1 MSKRILID
9 ASNAEETRVAVIANG
24 KLDDYEVERGK
35 KNAVKGDVY
44 LAKIT
49 RVEPSL
55 QAAFVEFGASRNGFL
70 PLTEIHPDYF
80 KIPIADQD
88 KLSDLLKILQD
99 DENKDTE
106 ESDGEIQTE
115 SNEKKDLE
123 INNENLSSNEESYNS
138 KDEIRKK
145 IIKKNPRKDYVNFFR
160 KYKIQDVIKPRQVIL
175 VQVNKEERG
184 FKGAALTTFLSFAG
198 RYCVLMPN
206 SLNNDGI
213 SRKIGDIEERKK
225 LKAILESVNVP
236 QNMSVIVR
244 TAGIGKTK
252 KEISKD
258 LTYLTA
264 QWNKIRA
271 NTIKSESPNLVYEEG
286 SILTRTVRDMLT
298 DEVDE
303 VLIAG
308 KNAFSDVK
316 KLTKNIV
323 PGYLKK
329 IKLFK
334 ENDKSLFS
342 DNSVET
348 QINELFSLTVKLES
362 GGSIVINT
370 TEALVAIDVNS
381 GKNTS
386 ERNIE
391 NTAVKTNLEA
401 AVEVARQL
409 RLRDLGGLVVIDFI
423 DMDDYRNN
431 FKVEKTIK
439 SSLYQDRARVQVGRI
454 SMFGLLELSRQR
466 LRSSIID
473 RSFEKCPYCNGSGV
487 ILNINS
493 ISDQILKVIKEK
505 LTKKGLKLKVKC
517 NSALAEILMNEKRE
531 EINHLE
537 MQNDCKI
544 MFNFDNHYSLH
555 EPLIELNNAKT
566 IHLKEQ
572 KAEKKVMKKI
582 VRKIVKKTEKKVI
595 AIDDTKNETIDK
607 KINKKT
613 STSKQVKKKNAL
625 KKTIKIKEIKIKV
638 RKKKKESLTDD
649 KKIKFIKNEK
659 IDPELPIKND
669 NIISGEIKDDT
680 PVRENEKSGW
690 WSK

>member
-9 ASNAEETRVAVIANG
+9 ASNAEETRVAVISKG

-35 KNAVKGDVY
+35 KSAVKGDVY

-55 QAAFVEFGASRNGFL
+55 QAAFVEFGSNRNGFL

-80 KIPIADQD
+80 KIPLADQD
-88 KLSDLLKILQD
+88 KLSDLLKKLED
-99 DENKDTE
+99 DEIEIIEEKDE
-106 ESDGEIQTE
+106 EAQDE

-123 INNENLSSNEESYNS
+123 INDENLDSNKESINSDEEL
-138 KDEIRKK
+138 RKK
-145 IIKKNPRKDYVNFFR
+145 NIKKNPRKDYVNFFR

-213 SRKIGDIEERKK
+213 SRKIGDVEERRK
-225 LKAILESVNVP
+225 LKAIIASVNVP

-258 LTYLTA
+258 ITYLTS

-271 NTIKSESPNLVYEEG
+271 NTIKSEAPNLVYEEG

-303 VLIAG
+303 VLIDG
-308 KNAFSDVK
+308 KNAFDNIK

-323 PGYLKK
+323 PSYLKK

-334 ENDKSLFS
+334 ESDKSLFS
-342 DNSVET
+342 ENSVES

-391 NTAVKTNLEA
+391 NTAIKTNLEA

-439 SSLYQDRARVQVGRI
+439 NALYQDRARVQVGRI

-493 ISDQILKVIKEK
+493 ISEQILKVIKEK
-505 LTKKGLKLKVKC
+505 VTKKGLRLQVKC

-544 MFNFDNHYSLH
+544 MFNFDNHFSLH
-555 EPLIELNNAKT
+555 EPLIELNNAK
-566 IHLKEQ
+566 IINLKEN
-572 KAEKKVMKKI
+572 KIEKKKVKI
-582 VRKIVKKTEKKVI
+582 DKM
-595 AIDDTKNETIDK
+595 KNEQQDEK
-607 KINKKT
+607 ADEKINITKK
-613 STSKQVKKKNAL
+613 SKKKNAL
-625 KKTIKIKEIKIKV
+625 KKPIKVKEIKVKEIKIKV
-638 RKKKKESLTDD
+638 RKKKKTSLKVDKNIAIKENEITD
-649 KKIKFIKNEK
+649 KKFT
-659 IDPELPIKND
+659 
-669 NIISGEIKDDT
+669 IKDDKIAST
-680 PVRENEKSGW
+680 EKDDDTLISKKEKSGW